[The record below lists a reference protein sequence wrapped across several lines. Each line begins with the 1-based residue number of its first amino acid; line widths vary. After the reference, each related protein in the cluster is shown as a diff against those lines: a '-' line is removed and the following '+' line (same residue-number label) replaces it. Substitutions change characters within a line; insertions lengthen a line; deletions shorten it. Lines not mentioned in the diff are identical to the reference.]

1 MALPKTPALMT
12 NCVLFDPE
20 GRVLLI
26 RRNRDP
32 FAGRHALPGG
42 FVEVGE
48 TVESACRREVQEE
61 TGLGL
66 SELALVGVYSDPR
79 RDPRGHVVSVAYLVR
94 LDEPAAPRAGS
105 DAASAEWNRDWQS
118 HNLAF
123 DHAQIVADAE
133 RLKETIGP
141 WMH

>member
-12 NCVLFDPE
+12 NCVLFDRE

-26 RRNRDP
+26 RRKRDP

-42 FVEVGE
+42 FVKVGE

-61 TGLGL
+61 TGLGV
-66 SELALVGVYSDPR
+66 SELALVGVYSDPQ

-94 LDEPAAPRAGS
+94 LNEPGTPQAGS
-105 DAASAEWNRDWQS
+105 DAASAEWNSDWQS

-133 RLKETIGP
+133 RIKETIGP
-141 WMH
+141 